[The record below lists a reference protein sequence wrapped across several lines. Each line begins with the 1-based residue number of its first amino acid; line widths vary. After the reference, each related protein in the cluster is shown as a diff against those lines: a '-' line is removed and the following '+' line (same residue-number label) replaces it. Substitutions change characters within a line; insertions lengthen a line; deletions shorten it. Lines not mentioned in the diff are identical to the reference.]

1 MLVAMGERASSDRR
15 TEKADRIVEACLRC
29 LARDGYAATSIAS
42 VAREAGID
50 KRLVLYYHETREQ
63 LIERVVQRVGDRL
76 VASVQAATAG
86 IDDPEQRLQVGFD
99 RLWRSLTTD
108 RALLVAWL
116 GLRAEA
122 ITDRRLRASA
132 GFLNDR
138 LHELV
143 AEAARSAEARGL
155 RLRMAVG
162 PLTVLTVAA
171 LQGLVL
177 EWLEDGDTP
186 DLRVAIA
193 DLQAWLASRARP
205 VPA

>member
-1 MLVAMGERASSDRR
+1 MVERTASDRR
-15 TEKADRIVEACLRC
+15 AEKADQIVEACLRC
-29 LARDGYAATSIAS
+29 LARDGFAATSIAS
-42 VAREAGID
+42 VAREAGVD

-63 LIERVVQRVGDRL
+63 LIERVVARVGDRL

-86 IDDPEQRLQVGFD
+86 IDDPELTLQVGFD

-132 GFLNDR
+132 GFLDDR
-138 LHELV
+138 LRDLV
-143 AEAARSAEARGL
+143 LDAGRSAEARGL
-155 RLRMAVG
+155 RLRTAAG
-162 PLTVLTVAA
+162 PLTVLIVAA

-177 EWLEDGDTP
+177 EWLEHGDTP
-186 DLRVAIA
+186 DLHAAIA
-193 DLQAWLASRARP
+193 DFQAWLASRAVP
-205 VPA
+205 VAA